1 LAIHDMHPDMA
12 HNMPRDAPEDL
23 QARIS
28 ELEKADRAKDQFLA
42 LLSHELRNHIHA
54 IRTNAWLIKARA
66 KDPELGRPTEAID
79 RQVVRLSK
87 LVDDLLDVIRVAR
100 KSELTFEDV
109 SIQRIVSAAIAATR
123 AAVNVERRELSVQ
136 CADEALFVQADPA
149 RLQVAIGH
157 LLQNAVKFSPQ
168 QGRIQVRVFEERGE
182 AVVAVRDQGVGIS
195 AEDLPNVFN
204 LAIESARRKPGTD
217 GLGIGLHVAK
227 ELAEAHGGSI
237 QARSAGIGEGSE
249 FTLRLPL
256 LAHPPQGD
264 TDPNLSATNG
274 QLLRVLVVDDN
285 HDAADSLAQLLQAYG
300 HEAEVAYGGEQAV
313 QRAARGDIN
322 VALVDIGM
330 PTVDGFQVAE
340 RISKHAAGKDTL
352 LVAITGWGE
361 HSDRAR
367 SKQAGF
373 AYHLTKPVDIDA
385 LASLLSTA
393 ARKKHH

>member
-1 LAIHDMHPDMA
+1 MQPDMA

-149 RLQVAIGH
+149 RLQ
-157 LLQNAVKFSPQ
+157 
-168 QGRIQVRVFEERGE
+168 
-182 AVVAVRDQGVGIS
+182 
-195 AEDLPNVFN
+195 
-204 LAIESARRKPGTD
+204 
-217 GLGIGLHVAK
+217 
-227 ELAEAHGGSI
+227 
-237 QARSAGIGEGSE
+237 
-249 FTLRLPL
+249 
-256 LAHPPQGD
+256 
-264 TDPNLSATNG
+264 
-274 QLLRVLVVDDN
+274 
-285 HDAADSLAQLLQAYG
+285 
-300 HEAEVAYGGEQAV
+300 
-313 QRAARGDIN
+313 
-322 VALVDIGM
+322 
-330 PTVDGFQVAE
+330 
-340 RISKHAAGKDTL
+340 
-352 LVAITGWGE
+352 
-361 HSDRAR
+361 
-367 SKQAGF
+367 
-373 AYHLTKPVDIDA
+373 
-385 LASLLSTA
+385 
-393 ARKKHH
+393 